1 MSDELASK
9 PLTIIQPRGRSLDLY
24 NLWQSRELLLVL
36 TLREVKVRYKQS
48 VLGILW
54 AVIQPLSIMLVF
66 TFFFGRL
73 AAIPSDG
80 IPYSLFVYA
89 GLVPWTFFSNAVT
102 GSANSLVGNSSLI
115 TKVYFPRMIIP
126 IATVGAGLIDL
137 LISFGL
143 LIPLILYYNLGFSM
157 NFVMLPV
164 LILLTTVLAVGFGM
178 WMAALN
184 VKYRDIRYALPFIIQ
199 LWMFVTPIIYPSSFL
214 PERWRWVFMFNPLTG
229 LIEGYRSAIF
239 GKSFDLIGL
248 AFSTVVI
255 LLILIYSLIKFRQLE
270 RSFADIV

>member
-1 MSDELASK
+1 MPDELASK

-164 LILLTTVLAVGFGM
+164 LILLTTALAAGFGM

-248 AFSTVVI
+248 AFSTAVI